1 MQITHLGNQIHWLT
15 GLHVISLELRYLV
28 SYYATDD
35 LCHLDQLF
43 LVEGLRKNLAL
54 PRPEFVA
61 CCKHDRLSKDAAEE
75 NAGNGIL
82 VEELILC
89 DVDIGEHA
97 GAVQDDHRL
106 LLHHENRHL
115 RDVLARPK
123 GVLQHRAEGG
133 VVHLRL
139 ATHQLGDLEEVS
151 ENRIDGRHKECALL
165 LIVPVAFYEHA
176 ESKD

>member
-1 MQITHLGNQIHWLT
+1 VQITHLGNQIHWLT

-28 SYYATDD
+28 SYYAADD

-43 LVEGLRKNLAL
+43 LVEGLREDLAL
-54 PRPEFVA
+54 PRPEFVTGGED
-61 CCKHDRLSKDAAEE
+61 DRLAKDAAKE

-82 VEELILC
+82 VEELVLC

-97 GAVQDDHRL
+97 GAVQDHHGL
-106 LLHHENRHL
+106 LLHHENCHL

-123 GVLQHRAEGG
+123 SVLQHRAEGR

-139 ATHQLGDLEEVS
+139 AAHQLGDLEEIS
-151 ENRIDGRHKECALL
+151 ENRIHGRHKERALL
-165 LIVPVAFYEHA
+165 LIVPVAFDEHA